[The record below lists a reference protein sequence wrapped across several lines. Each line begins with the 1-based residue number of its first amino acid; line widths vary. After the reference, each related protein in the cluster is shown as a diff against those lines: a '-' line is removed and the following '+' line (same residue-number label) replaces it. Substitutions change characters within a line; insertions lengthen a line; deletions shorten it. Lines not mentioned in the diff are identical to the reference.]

1 MRKHIITIDDFGISE
16 TMNESART
24 LIQAGIVDRVAV
36 MPHGSV
42 TSDDVSFL
50 LGSGVKIDIHLDRN
64 TTILENRTLHGRFL
78 SRIASFITEHI
89 KGRMS
94 PESVRS
100 TWENQILAFRNQ
112 FGRLPDG
119 LNSHEHVHF
128 FPSYFKILIELAE
141 QHRISHVRFGR
152 RRSGILRPVPMV
164 LDILRFISRG
174 RLRASGMDTSDYLVS
189 ADWLPGLDIGRHR
202 ESLPDGV
209 SVEYIFHPEREEELT
224 YLLKKNNP
232 ARHRV

>member
-1 MRKHIITIDDFGISE
+1 MRKHIITIDDFGISAA
-16 TMNESART
+16 MNEAART
-24 LIQAGIVDRVAV
+24 LIQAGAVDRVAV

-50 LGSGVKIDIHLDRN
+50 LGSGVRIDIHLDRN
-64 TTILENRTLHGRFL
+64 PVIPDSRKLHGSFFGRIVTFL
-78 SRIASFITEHI
+78 AGHVTGEL
-89 KGRMS
+89 S
-94 PESVRS
+94 PESVRN
-100 TWENQILAFRNQ
+100 TWDEQILAFQKQ

-128 FPSYFKILIELAE
+128 FPSYFKILLSLAE

-174 RLRASGMDTSDYLVS
+174 RLRSSGMDTSDYLVS

-209 SVEYIFHPEREEELT
+209 SVEYILHPEREEEFS
-224 YLLKKNNP
+224 YLLKTLG
-232 ARHRV
+232 H